1 MQVSA
6 IDGASAAQPG
16 SRTGPDGASSAPPGG
31 GGVFESALR
40 EQARRSAAR
49 DLLAAMPPPL
59 AHQIARESSDGT
71 PPVPGVHEMFVA
83 VQDGS
88 FVLGERERRSP
99 FWRALDTAARE
110 FESADAMW
118 STMRKMPGAPEQI
131 AAAVSAVSAVSAAG
145 ATPSPVA
152 GAAPEVESDA
162 LAVLGGSLPAWQ
174 LGWWEW
180 TLEHVLRE
188 ERGQT

>member
-1 MQVSA
+1 
-6 IDGASAAQPG
+6 
-16 SRTGPDGASSAPPGG
+16 
-31 GGVFESALR
+31 
-40 EQARRSAAR
+40 
-49 DLLAAMPPPL
+49 
-59 AHQIARESSDGT
+59 
-71 PPVPGVHEMFVA
+71 MFVA

-99 FWRALDTAARE
+99 FWRALDTVARE

-118 STMRKMPGAPEQI
+118 STMRKMLGAPEQI
-131 AAAVSAVSAVSAAG
+131 AAAVSAVSAAG
-145 ATPSPVA
+145 ATRSPVA

>member
-16 SRTGPDGASSAPPGG
+16 SSTGQNGARSSEGA
-31 GGVFESALR
+31 FESALG
-40 EQARRSAAR
+40 EQARRVAAR

-59 AHQIARESSDGT
+59 AHQIARESSDGE
-71 PPVPGVHEMFVA
+71 PPVPGLHEMFIA

-88 FVLGERERRSP
+88 FVLGERELRSS
-99 FWRALDTAARE
+99 FWRALDAAARE
-110 FESADAMW
+110 FESPDAMW
-118 STMRKMPGAPEQI
+118 STMRELLGAPEQI
-131 AAAVSAVSAVSAAG
+131 AAALSAAV
-145 ATPSPVA
+145 ATPSAVA
-152 GAAPEVESDA
+152 GAAPELDGDA

-174 LGWWEW
+174 LDWWEW

>member
-16 SRTGPDGASSAPPGG
+16 SRTGPDGASSA

-83 VQDGS
+83 VPDGS

-118 STMRKMPGAPEQI
+118 STMRKMLGAPEQI
-131 AAAVSAVSAVSAAG
+131 AAAVSAVSAVS

-162 LAVLGGSLPAWQ
+162 LAGLGGSLPAWQ